1 MSILVGLFT
10 LLFVG
15 ESDDVLHL
23 QIPHKDQ
30 LGQSAME
37 MKKGSMCIAIGAKF
51 VVTIIKDAV
60 ADNPGITLI
69 FTKLNTHVWYLNANK
84 KNYGDFE

>member
-69 FTKLNTHVWYLNANK
+69 FTKLNTHV
-84 KNYGDFE
+84 